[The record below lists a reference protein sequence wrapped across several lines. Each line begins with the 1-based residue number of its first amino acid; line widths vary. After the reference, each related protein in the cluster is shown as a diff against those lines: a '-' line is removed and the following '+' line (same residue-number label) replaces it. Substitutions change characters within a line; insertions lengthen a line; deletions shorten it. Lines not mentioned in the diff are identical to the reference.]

1 MITLD
6 DATFIGQGLWVK
18 DSAYQVYEKDGK
30 FYSVIVTGITNKEII
45 DDTIIEISKS
55 DIDKYI

>member
-30 FYSVIVTGITNKEII
+30 FYSVIVTGYNKEII